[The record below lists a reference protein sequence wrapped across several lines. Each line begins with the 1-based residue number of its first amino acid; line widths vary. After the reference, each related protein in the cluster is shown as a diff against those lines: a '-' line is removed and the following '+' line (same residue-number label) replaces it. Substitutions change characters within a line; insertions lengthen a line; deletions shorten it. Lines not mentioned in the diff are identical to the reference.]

1 MSTHEPTAT
10 IIISSKK
17 ARHGLP
23 ENKLPP
29 VHLAAQ
35 QHFRPTIV
43 TRLKQPAP
51 KRPLLGRRPFYLARQ
66 QAKLKRVLIA
76 GFQVWAIPRAKHS
89 LSPSPPHPFKAP
101 STHHNMWHNIFF
113 FFVNCCIT
121 FCGRQLCWE
130 LGRRWVGKGRF
141 LQQYTRRRSWNHSG
155 QNLRNKQKEKEQM

>member
-66 QAKLKRVLIA
+66 QAKLKSFDRWFSGLSDSTSKA
-76 GFQVWAIPRAKHS
+76 LSHPAPLTPSKH
-89 LSPSPPHPFKAP
+89 LRH
-101 STHHNMWHNIFF
+101 TTTCGIIFF
-113 FFVNCCIT
+113 FSLLTVVSRFVVGSYAGSWGGDGS
-121 FCGRQLCWE
+121 GRGVFYNNTPAGALE
-130 LGRRWVGKGRF
+130 TIPGR
-141 LQQYTRRRSWNHSG
+141 T
-155 QNLRNKQKEKEQM
+155 